1 MVSAKKLLESK
12 KISTPSI
19 RSIKKWIISYE
30 FFEMNLFSKKT
41 FGRVSL
47 KTEKSDE
54 TAKKSVPN
62 RLKLAGS
69 RAHRGPNP
77 FSLTLLPV
85 ATLPIFFS
93 VDHTTLTLSHP
104 LVSCLFISFG
114 GFREK
119 VWMDLGAAFASCP
132 RFLATLPFPLS
143 SSCAWCFFLHSGY
156 PLDVCAAHRIAA
168 IALRAA
174 TRASGERKAVGSF
187 TLSCLTRI
195 LFQRD
200 AELSSLGLSH
210 DHHWKILDKYI
221 CLFQEL

>member
-1 MVSAKKLLESK
+1 M
-12 KISTPSI
+12 
-19 RSIKKWIISYE
+19 
-30 FFEMNLFSKKT
+30 
-41 FGRVSL
+41 
-47 KTEKSDE
+47 
-54 TAKKSVPN
+54 
-62 RLKLAGS
+62 
-69 RAHRGPNP
+69 
-77 FSLTLLPV
+77 
-85 ATLPIFFS
+85 
-93 VDHTTLTLSHP
+93 
-104 LVSCLFISFG
+104 
-114 GFREK
+114 

-132 RFLATLPFPLS
+132 RFLATLPFPSSSSS
-143 SSCAWCFFLHSGY
+143 SSCALDVFFLHSGY

-187 TLSCLTRI
+187 TPSCLTRI